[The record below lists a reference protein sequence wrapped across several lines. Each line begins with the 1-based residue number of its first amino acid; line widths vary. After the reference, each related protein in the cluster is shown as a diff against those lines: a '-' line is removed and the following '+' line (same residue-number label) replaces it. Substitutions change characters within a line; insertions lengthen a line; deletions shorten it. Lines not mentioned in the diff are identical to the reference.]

1 MALMTKTKINALP
14 RWKPSMID
22 RGSGVRVRIDDRRPG
37 GRNFRIRLPMGLCRI
52 ALYLTPFSYIKQ
64 IPSFVRKHDLMKLLA
79 MVDREG
85 LLVDVFDNDQTVQ
98 IRIGRITA
106 DHFKEATTMSEERMQ
121 VLKMLQEGKINAE
134 EAEKLLNEIGAG
146 EAVQGRT
153 PVKSKMIRI
162 RVFEGSLEKPKVR
175 VSIPISLAKFA
186 MNFVPNEQKARIND
200 LNIDLDEIIRQVE
213 EGAEGHLVDVEDVD
227 DETGKPTKV
236 EIWVD

>member
-1 MALMTKTKINALP
+1 MALLTKTRN
-14 RWKPSMID
+14 SMQTAWRPTAID
-22 RGSGVRVRIDDRRPG
+22 RGSGVRVRIDDRKPG
-37 GRNFRIRLPMGLCRI
+37 GRGFRIRLPMGLCRI
-52 ALYLTPFSYIKQ
+52 ALYLTPICYIKK
-64 IPSFVRKHDLMKLLA
+64 IPAFIRKHDLMLLLA
-79 MVDREG
+79 MVEREG
-85 LLVDVFDNDQTVQ
+85 LLVDVFDDDQTVQ
-98 IRIGRITA
+98 VRIGRISA

-121 VLKMLQEGKINAE
+121 VLKMLEEGKINAE
-134 EAEKLLNEIGAG
+134 EAEKLLSEIGAG
-146 EAVQGRT
+146 ESLQGRT
-153 PVKSKMIRI
+153 PAKSKMIRI

-186 MNFVPNEQKARIND
+186 MNFVPNEQKAKIND

>member
-1 MALMTKTKINALP
+1 
-14 RWKPSMID
+14 
-22 RGSGVRVRIDDRRPG
+22 
-37 GRNFRIRLPMGLCRI
+37 
-52 ALYLTPFSYIKQ
+52 
-64 IPSFVRKHDLMKLLA
+64 
-79 MVDREG
+79 
-85 LLVDVFDNDQTVQ
+85 
-98 IRIGRITA
+98 
-106 DHFKEATTMSEERMQ
+106 
-121 VLKMLQEGKINAE
+121 VLKMLEEGKINPE
-134 EAEKLLNEIGAG
+134 EAEKLLSEIGAG
-146 EAVQGRT
+146 DAMQGRP

-186 MNFVPNEQKARIND
+186 MNFVPNEQKAKIND

>member
-1 MALMTKTKINALP
+1 MALLTKTKISTQP
-14 RWKPSMID
+14 RWRPTTID

-37 GRNFRIRLPMGLCRI
+37 GRGFRIRLPMGLCRI

-64 IPSFVRKHDLMKLLA
+64 IPSFVRKHDLMKLLYI
-79 MVDREG
+79 VEREG
-85 LLVDVFDNDQTVQ
+85 LLVDVFDDDQTVQ
-98 IRIGRITA
+98 VRIGRITA
-106 DHFKEATTMSEERMQ
+106 GHFKEAKTMSEERMQ
-121 VLKMLQEGKINAE
+121 VLKMLEEGKINAE
-134 EAEKLLNEIGAG
+134 EAEKLLNEIGSGTAL
-146 EAVQGRT
+146 QGQT

-186 MNFVPNEQKARIND
+186 MNFVPNEQKAKIND
-200 LNIDLDEIIRQVE
+200 LHIDIDEIIRQVE

>member
-1 MALMTKTKINALP
+1 MALLTKARSSILP
-14 RWKPSMID
+14 AWRPTAID

-37 GRNFRIRLPMGLCRI
+37 GKGFRIRLPMGLCRM
-52 ALYLTPFSYIKQ
+52 LVFLTPFSYIKQ
-64 IPSFVRKHDLMKLLA
+64 VPSFVRKHDLMQLLA
-79 MVDREG
+79 LVEREG
-85 LLVDVFDNDQTVQ
+85 LLVDVFDENQTVQ
-98 IRIGRITA
+98 VRIGRISL
-106 DHFKEATTMSEERMQ
+106 DHFKEAVTMSEERMQ
-121 VLKMLQEGKINAE
+121 VLKMLEEGKINAE
-134 EAEKLLNEIGAG
+134 EAEKLLSEIGAG
-146 EAVQGRT
+146 ESVQPRATG
-153 PVKSKMIRI
+153 KAKMIRI

>member
-1 MALMTKTKINALP
+1 MALLTKT
-14 RWKPSMID
+14 RSSMQTVWRPTAID
-22 RGSGVRVRIDDRRPG
+22 RGSGVRVRINDRKPG
-37 GRNFRIRLPMGLCRI
+37 GKNFRIRLPMGLCRI
-52 ALYLTPFSYIKQ
+52 ALYLAPFSYIKQ
-64 IPSFVRKHDLMKLLA
+64 IPSFVRKHDLMHLLA
-79 MVDREG
+79 MVEREG
-85 LLVDVFDNDQTVQ
+85 LLVDVFDDDQTVQ
-98 IRIGRITA
+98 VRIGRISA
-106 DHFKEATTMSEERMQ
+106 DHFKEATSMSEERMQ
-121 VLKMLQEGKINAE
+121 VLKMLEEGKINAE
-134 EAEKLLNEIGAG
+134 EAEKLLSEIGAG
-146 EAVQGRT
+146 ETVQGRT